1 MICENCGKEHDG
13 SYGSGRFCSKSCA
26 IAFGN
31 KQRVHTS
38 EMNKKTSETLKK
50 FHNENKKPKV
60 VKEYNYICEKCGE
73 SFITNTPIRKNRHI
87 YCNHCKRHVVHL
99 QNLENISSIMDLSK
113 RTISKIL
120 HRANAGCSLCG
131 WNESTCD
138 IHHIIQKKHGG
149 SDDMDNLILVCPNC
163 HRIIHTK
170 GKYTQEDLQQHSL
183 DKTLSNWKEYYNK
196 IGNVTEA
203 K

>member
-1 MICENCGKEHDG
+1 MICEYCGKEHDG
-13 SYGSGRFCSKSCA
+13 SFGSGRFCCKSCS
-26 IAFGN
+26 ISYVN
-31 KQRVHTS
+31 KHRILDR
-38 EMNKKTSETLKK
+38 EKINKKISEGLKK
-50 FHNENKKPKV
+50 YNKENPK
-60 VKEYNYICEKCGE
+60 EIIYYDYICEKCGE

-149 SDDMDNLILVCPNC
+149 SDNMDNLILVCPNC